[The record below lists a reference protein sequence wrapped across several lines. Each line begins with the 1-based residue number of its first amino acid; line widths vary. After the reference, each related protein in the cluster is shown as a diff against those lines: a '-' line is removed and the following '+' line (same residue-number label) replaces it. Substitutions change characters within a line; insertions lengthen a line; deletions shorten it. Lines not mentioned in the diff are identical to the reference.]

1 MADERQAAK
10 IYTWSLDIKVT
21 PQMGVQ
27 LSSNERRFR
36 GDKGVPLKGYDLLPK
51 GRYGCK

>member
-10 IYTWSLDIKVT
+10 IYTWSLDTKVI

-27 LSSNERRFR
+27 LSYERRFR
-36 GDKGVPLKGYDLLPK
+36 GDKGVPLKDYDLLPK